1 MPAQEPGKRSL
12 HSHAIRAC
20 CPGAASHSLAHTSTG
35 EGCSATAV
43 TTDQLVQTLLGGL
56 AIGCIY
62 SLIAL
67 GISMIIRATEILH
80 FAQGEIMMIGAM
92 TGVTAFWLAEM
103 PFVLVLLFGIVGG
116 GIASVLVELAIY
128 RPLGLRRVP
137 LLNIVIATLGVSIV
151 LQNVARLTWGS
162 EPLRYPALFASKG
175 LVLAGFVVSPQ
186 LIWIVILGAAIMG
199 ALMLFFHFT
208 RLGIAMQA
216 AAQDAD
222 AARMMG
228 ISVERTTTLT
238 FAVSGMMAGA
248 AGVLLGSLF
257 FASFNMG
264 FTTGIKAFVAATLGG
279 LGSVPGAM
287 VGGLLFGLIETFSGT
302 LISTSY
308 KDAVG
313 MIVLILIL
321 LFAPMGLF
329 ARAGRQV

>member
-1 MPAQEPGKRSL
+1 M
-12 HSHAIRAC
+12 
-20 CPGAASHSLAHTSTG
+20 
-35 EGCSATAV
+35 
-43 TTDQLVQTLLGGL
+43 TTDQFVQTLLGGL

-80 FAQGEIMMIGAM
+80 FAQGEMMMIGSM
-92 TGVTAFWLAEM
+92 MGLSAFWLAEM

-116 GIASVLVELAIY
+116 GIISVLVEFTIY
-128 RPLGLRRVP
+128 RPLGARRVA
-137 LLNIVIATLGVSIV
+137 LINIVIATLGVSIV
-151 LQNVARLTWGS
+151 LQNVARLVWGS
-162 EPLRYPALFASKG
+162 EPLRYPGLFASKG
-175 LVLAGFVVSPQ
+175 LVLAGFVISPQ
-186 LIWIVILGAAIMG
+186 LVWIVVLGALIMG
-199 ALMLFFHFT
+199 GLMLFFHFT
-208 RLGIAMQA
+208 RRGIAMQA

-222 AARMMG
+222 AARLMG

-308 KDAVG
+308 KDAVAVARREG
-313 MIVLILIL
+313 RRDQVGLGSRSELEPVQAGVEPCGAQQL
-321 LFAPMGLF
+321 LVCAALDDLPLVQHDDLVG
-329 ARAGRQV
+329 ASDR

>member
-1 MPAQEPGKRSL
+1 
-12 HSHAIRAC
+12 
-20 CPGAASHSLAHTSTG
+20 
-35 EGCSATAV
+35 
-43 TTDQLVQTLLGGL
+43 
-56 AIGCIY
+56 
-62 SLIAL
+62 
-67 GISMIIRATEILH
+67 MIIRATEILH
-80 FAQGEIMMIGAM
+80 FAQGEIMMIGSM
-92 TGVTAFWLAEM
+92 MGLSAFWLAEM
-103 PFVLVLLFGIVGG
+103 PFVLVLLFGILGG
-116 GIASVLVELAIY
+116 GAASMLVELAIY
-128 RPLGLRRVP
+128 RPLARRVA

-186 LIWIVILGAAIMG
+186 LVWIVILGAVIMG

-216 AAQDAD
+216 AAQDAN
-222 AARMMG
+222 AARLMG

-313 MIVLILIL
+313 MIILILIL

-329 ARAGRQV
+329 TRPGRQV

>member
-1 MPAQEPGKRSL
+1 
-12 HSHAIRAC
+12 
-20 CPGAASHSLAHTSTG
+20 
-35 EGCSATAV
+35 V

-80 FAQGEIMMIGAM
+80 FAQGEIMMIGSM
-92 TGVTAFWLAEM
+92 MGLSAFWLAEM
-103 PFVLVLLFGIVGG
+103 PFVLVLLFGILGG
-116 GIASVLVELAIY
+116 GAASMLVELAIY
-128 RPLGLRRVP
+128 RPLARRVA

-186 LIWIVILGAAIMG
+186 LVWIVILGAVIMG

-208 RLGIAMQA
+208 RLDIAMQA
-216 AAQDAD
+216 AAQDAN
-222 AARMMG
+222 AARLMG

-313 MIVLILIL
+313 MIILILIL

-329 ARAGRQV
+329 TRPGRQV